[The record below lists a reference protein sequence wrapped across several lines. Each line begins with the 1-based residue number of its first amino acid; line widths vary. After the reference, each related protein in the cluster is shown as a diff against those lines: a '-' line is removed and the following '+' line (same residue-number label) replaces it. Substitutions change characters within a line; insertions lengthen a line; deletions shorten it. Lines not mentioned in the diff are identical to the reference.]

1 MYKLAEGNPIW
12 RFYYQGSNSH
22 PVRRTVAVIEVGKD
36 RVTGYE
42 LRHGNNV
49 RGRLD
54 ECPVKS
60 YNLSKIAK
68 IGQLDARRPLR
79 RDTSPRNSTKSTL
92 SKDSLASVLTKGV

>member
-12 RFYYQGSNSH
+12 RFYYQGGHSH
-22 PVRRTVAVIEVGKD
+22 PVRRTVAVIEVGED

-42 LRHGNNV
+42 LRHGNEV

-79 RDTSPRNSTKSTL
+79 RDTKSKNATKSTL
-92 SKDSLASVLTKGV
+92 SRDPLESVLTKGV